1 VSRRKEKSP
10 VNPLCARCLRHC
22 KQLQITL
29 LVDCPRFQPFPF
41 KVAKHRFEQLDLFGG
56 EPPAES

>member
-1 VSRRKEKSP
+1 MSHKKSP
-10 VNPLCARCLRHC
+10 QPINTLCARCLRHC

-41 KVAKHRFEQLDLFGG
+41 KVEKHRYEQLDLFG
-56 EPPAES
+56 ESSAED